1 MHRHTV
7 LFNLKEEANETQ
19 VIERLREL
27 AALPTVVAMVL
38 EDNIVPIS
46 DNSPYKWCLI
56 GDFNDTDAR
65 EAYEKH
71 ETHVDIIRTTFLPNI
86 SGFIMSDINF

>member
-7 LFNLKEEANETQ
+7 LFNLKEESDETQ
-19 VIERLREL
+19 VIEKLKEL
-27 AALPTVVAMVL
+27 AALPTVVTMVL
-38 EDNIVPIS
+38 EKNIVPVS
-46 DNSPYKWCLI
+46 DHSPYKWCLI
-56 GDFNDTDAR
+56 GDFNDTDSR

-71 ETHVDIIRTTFLPNI
+71 EKHVEIIKTAFLPNI